1 MIVMVDI
8 VTFWIYVEHFKLPPI
23 YSSIGFGLGQIFI
36 AFTSLI
42 VGIYSDRLHGDRKV
56 GRRKIFIL
64 IGLPL
69 QSISFILLFS
79 PHVFLKSQETILIF
93 LWLCTWSICFHVF
106 YAFINTPY
114 YSLVPEL
121 TMDDE
126 RVEISL
132 YMNIVEVISG
142 VVGIAFVLIFVG
154 YISEQ
159 GGITGAAGYL
169 LFISVIVIVILNF
182 TFFLPMIV
190 TIHEP
195 PKKSDNNYSINQ
207 IKHILSNK
215 DYSQWLIVLCSFAIA
230 EAVISTLIIDFATDF
245 LGFDSIED
253 LAVFTLILT
262 GSGIFGY
269 FFWSAISNKKGKN
282 LTLKAGLICNLF
294 SLPTTILLGK
304 IDFISNYNQ
313 GLIFA
318 ALIGFSFSSVYL
330 LSYAIIADII
340 DNEERKTKINKSGLY
355 SGFNT
360 IPYNL
365 AQTIGIFISGL
376 IVYNL
381 GIMGPIAAIFIGI
394 SLVYSRNSNF
404 DPFLID

>member
-1 MIVMVDI
+1 M
-8 VTFWIYVEHFKLPPI
+8 
-23 YSSIGFGLGQIFI
+23 
-36 AFTSLI
+36 
-42 VGIYSDRLHGDRKV
+42 
-56 GRRKIFIL
+56 
-64 IGLPL
+64 
-69 QSISFILLFS
+69 
-79 PHVFLKSQETILIF
+79 
-93 LWLCTWSICFHVF
+93 
-106 YAFINTPY
+106 
-114 YSLVPEL
+114 
-121 TMDDE
+121 
-126 RVEISL
+126 
-132 YMNIVEVISG
+132 
-142 VVGIAFVLIFVG
+142 
-154 YISEQ
+154 
-159 GGITGAAGYL
+159 
-169 LFISVIVIVILNF
+169 
-182 TFFLPMIV
+182 
-190 TIHEP
+190 
-195 PKKSDNNYSINQ
+195 
-207 IKHILSNK
+207 
-215 DYSQWLIVLCSFAIA
+215 
-230 EAVISTLIIDFATDF
+230 IIDFTTDF

-282 LTLKAGLICNLF
+282 LTLKAGLICNIF

-394 SLVYSRNSNF
+394 SLVYSRNSN
-404 DPFLID
+404 